1 MRYTKEK
8 KREKNRM
15 MEFKKGSIGCGPHDV
30 FHSPLFAAYFHF
42 FYSPLVP
49 SFFFSAEQAQGQGRR
64 TRRN

>member
-49 SFFFSAEQAQGQGRR
+49 SFF
-64 TRRN
+64 